1 MIDFV
6 LGIFSVIFQM
16 NMKDTHEIPFAM
28 PLMMA
33 CFVGGMIGFTIV
45 RFIGN
50 ENEQDRKEREAQEVL
65 EGRRFK

>member
-50 ENEQDRKEREAQEVL
+50 ENEQEREKREAQEIL
-65 EGRRFK
+65 EGRRMK

>member
-16 NMKDTHEIPFAM
+16 DMKDTHEIPFAM

-33 CFVGGMIGFTIV
+33 CFVGGMIGFTII

-50 ENEQDRKEREAQEVL
+50 ENEADRKTREEQEITD
-65 EGRRFK
+65 GRRFK

>member
-16 NMKDTHEIPFAM
+16 NMRDTHEIPFAM

-33 CFVGGMIGFTIV
+33 CFVGGMIGFSIV
-45 RFIGN
+45 RMIGN
-50 ENEQDRKEREAQEVL
+50 ENEEDREAREAQEIL
-65 EGRRFK
+65 DGRRNK